1 MRARGGC
8 SDEYCACA
16 VLLVI
21 VEVEIDSGGG
31 GGGGD
36 DYIAARCW
44 SIDPARDIGL
54 RGVRDGHAKDVRRQH
69 FYPLADSNFTL

>member
-1 MRARGGC
+1 MV
-8 SDEYCACA
+8 A
-16 VLLVI
+16 VLMNIVLALCYWKLI

-44 SIDPARDIGL
+44 SIDPARDIGI

-69 FYPLADSNFTL
+69 FYPFADSNFTL